1 MIKKFIKFW
10 RKIKFIY
17 KNVEIVEKSTFY
29 LVFVYILSVTAEI
42 MNRMIPG
49 TKSVFN
55 KLCSHLFSDELTVR
69 NNIGVFNTTLRND
82 SFMKSLPFF
91 EHYHHN
97 WLDKAK
103 NKKVFVDIGA
113 NIGFFTIMAL
123 NNKGFQ
129 SAIAVEPTPKTF
141 DRLQRNIVSNNLQ
154 KQVSLYNKAVGS
166 KKSVMSII
174 QNPFH
179 TGSNQVVERKGRELF
194 EINVIAFDDIIQEER
209 INIGDIGFIKIDV
222 EGFELN
228 VLEGMKSILKKLNS
242 SVLIFIE
249 IRDRDEKK
257 QAVEGILTQGNFK
270 LIDSL
275 NSNYLYEKQPSSNL

>member
-103 NKKVFVDIGA
+103 TKKFLWI
-113 NIGFFTIMAL
+113 
-123 NNKGFQ
+123 
-129 SAIAVEPTPKTF
+129 SAPI
-141 DRLQRNIVSNNLQ
+141 S
-154 KQVSLYNKAVGS
+154 
-166 KKSVMSII
+166 
-174 QNPFH
+174 
-179 TGSNQVVERKGRELF
+179 
-194 EINVIAFDDIIQEER
+194 
-209 INIGDIGFIKIDV
+209 
-222 EGFELN
+222 
-228 VLEGMKSILKKLNS
+228 
-242 SVLIFIE
+242 
-249 IRDRDEKK
+249 
-257 QAVEGILTQGNFK
+257 
-270 LIDSL
+270 DSL
-275 NSNYLYEKQPSSNL
+275 QSWL